1 LIDERTVS
9 AQRRTNVTDVTD
21 VTDVT
26 RTVKTDTS
34 KMTAFSHNADQSQ
47 KRKGKA
53 YVKLVMSDVVTAEM
67 QIVTEG
73 GENNMHSH
81 PATDGF
87 WWVVRGSAKFYDE
100 SDELTAIGE
109 EEGIFV
115 PRGVPYWFEKGG
127 DEPLHLLHVAAR
139 SKDLADQP
147 RRVNHQP
154 RNDPPPDPTP

>member
-1 LIDERTVS
+1 
-9 AQRRTNVTDVTD
+9 VTDMNI
-21 VTDVT
+21 
-26 RTVKTDTS
+26 
-34 KMTAFSHNADQSQ
+34 MTTFAHNPDQPE

-53 YVKLVMSDVVTAEM
+53 YVKLVSSDIVMAEM
-67 QIVTEG
+67 QVLREG

-87 WWVVRGSAKFYDE
+87 WWVVRGRALFYDE
-100 SDELTAIGE
+100 NDKPVEVGE

-139 SKDLADQP
+139 SRDKADGP
-147 RRVNHQP
+147 HRVNHRP
-154 RNDPPPDPTP
+154 RNDPPPDPR

>member
-1 LIDERTVS
+1 M
-9 AQRRTNVTDVTD
+9 
-21 VTDVT
+21 
-26 RTVKTDTS
+26 TDTAS
-34 KMTAFSHNADQSQ
+34 TAATPMDAMTSFAHNPDQPE

-53 YVKLVMSDVVTAEM
+53 YVKLVSSDLVMAEM
-67 QIVTEG
+67 QIVSEG

-87 WWVVRGSAKFYDE
+87 WWVVRGRARFYDE
-100 SDELTAIGE
+100 NDQPTEIGA

-139 SKDLADQP
+139 TKDHASQP
-147 RRVNHQP
+147 NRINVRP
-154 RNDPPPDPTP
+154 RDDLPPDPRP

>member
-1 LIDERTVS
+1 
-9 AQRRTNVTDVTD
+9 VTDIQTM
-21 VTDVT
+21 
-26 RTVKTDTS
+26 S
-34 KMTAFSHNADQSQ
+34 SFAHNPAQPE

-53 YVKLVMSDVVTAEM
+53 YVKLVSSDVMMAEI
-67 QIVTEG
+67 QIVSEG

-87 WWVVRGSAKFYDE
+87 WWVVRGSARFYDE
-100 SDELTAIGE
+100 NDQPTEIGV

-139 SKDLADQP
+139 SSNFTEFP
-147 RRVNHQP
+147 NRVNHRP
-154 RNDPPPDPTP
+154 RNDAPPDRKD